1 MYTLH
6 IEHPVGDFTT
16 WKAAFERDPIGRKQS
31 GVRRYRVFRPVDDPK
46 YVMVDLDFEATEEAE
61 AFLASLRNVW
71 SRVDLSPGLAREGGA
86 AKVSPVTRI
95 VETVDSGEY

>member
-6 IEHPVGDFTT
+6 IEHPIGDFET
-16 WKAAFERDPIGRKQS
+16 WKAAFERDPVGRKQS

-46 YVMVDLDFEATEEAE
+46 YVMIDLDFEATSEAE
-61 AFLASLRNVW
+61 AFLTLLRKVW

-86 AKVSPVTRI
+86 PKVSPVTRI
-95 VETVDSGEY
+95 IENVDSGEY